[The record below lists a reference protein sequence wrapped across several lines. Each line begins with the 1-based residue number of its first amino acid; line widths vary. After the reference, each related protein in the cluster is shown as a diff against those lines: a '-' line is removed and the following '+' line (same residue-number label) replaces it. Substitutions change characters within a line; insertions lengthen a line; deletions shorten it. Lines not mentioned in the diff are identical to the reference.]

1 MYEGV
6 KKEFFLQSKLQLSLY
21 SISITLKPEQIQA
34 QVLCPLQ
41 AQKERAIDPR
51 EFTLS
56 WSIKY

>member
-6 KKEFFLQSKLQLSLY
+6 KKEFFLKSKFQLSLY

-41 AQKERAIDPR
+41 AQKERAIDPC